1 MQGEIQ
7 FIKKQIF
14 GGFNR
19 KDVVAYIAKMAKER
33 NEAREA
39 CKAATTKL
47 EELTEEIKA
56 LKLELENSK
65 KVVDEVKDRK
75 TLKKEALHLG
85 GHDEEPDAEKDR
97 KAAGTKKIKATA
109 TRKIKANA
117 TNDVKVTDTSITKA
131 KVIRK
136 VRAK

>member
-19 KDVVAYIAKMAKER
+19 EDVVAYIAKMAKER

-39 CKAATTKL
+39 CKEATKKL
-47 EELTEEIKA
+47 EELTEENEA
-56 LKLELENSK
+56 LKLELGNSK
-65 KVVDEVKDRK
+65 KVIEKVEDRK
-75 TLKKEALHLG
+75 LLQTGVEQQSAQNDEPEADIPKNVIGLKRPKLK
-85 GHDEEPDAEKDR
+85 P
-97 KAAGTKKIKATA
+97 T
-109 TRKIKANA
+109 
-117 TNDVKVTDTSITKA
+117 ITPIPKPTPKA

-136 VRAK
+136 IRAKS

>member
-19 KDVVAYIAKMAKER
+19 KDVVDYIAKMAKER

-39 CKAATTKL
+39 CEEATAKV
-47 EELTEEIKA
+47 EELTAEIEA

-65 KVVDEVKDRK
+65 KVNNEVKDRK
-75 TLKKEALHLG
+75 TLQKEVEPPKG
-85 GHDEEPDAEKDR
+85 DDDEPDAVSHKNVIGVK
-97 KAAGTKKIKATA
+97 KA
-109 TRKIKANA
+109 
-117 TNDVKVTDTSITKA
+117 KA
-131 KVIRK
+131 KVIRR
-136 VRAK
+136 VRTKS

>member
-39 CKAATTKL
+39 AKEALAKV
-47 EELTEEIKA
+47 EALTEELEA

-65 KVVDEVKDRK
+65 KTVDEEKDSK
-75 TLKKEALHLG
+75 TLQNEIEHQSNF
-85 GHDEEPDAEKDR
+85 DDEPDAEKNVEPDAENDQ
-97 KAAGTKKIKATA
+97 KAAETKKIKA
-109 TRKIKANA
+109 
-117 TNDVKVTDTSITKA
+117 
-131 KVIRK
+131 KVIQK
-136 VRAK
+136 VRAKPYGGVQIKLTSKK